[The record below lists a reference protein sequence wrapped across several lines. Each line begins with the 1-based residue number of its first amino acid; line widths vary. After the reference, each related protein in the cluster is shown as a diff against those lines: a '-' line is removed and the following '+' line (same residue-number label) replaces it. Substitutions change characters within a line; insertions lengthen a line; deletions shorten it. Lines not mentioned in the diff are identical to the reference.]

1 MNPRQRPTC
10 LSHLK
15 NVLTVRFLLCDT
27 AESKTRK
34 TIRSECLKSVEQ
46 GRQERLVR
54 KDMGAII
61 QESHRVSPD
70 RNHGC

>member
-46 GRQERLVR
+46 ARQERH
-54 KDMGAII
+54 GCI
-61 QESHRVSPD
+61 QESHRVAPD